1 MTKILFYESR
11 PEWGG
16 AQKCELELLLGLES
30 YGLKPCSYVPHM
42 VQ

>member
-1 MTKILFYESR
+1 MKKGLFYESR

-16 AQKCELELLLGLES
+16 AQKCELELILELEKDGYKTLFVFS
-30 YGLKPCSYVPHM
+30 QM